1 MGEYSV
7 RVAGDADM
15 PGVREVASHFELLD
29 DWEGMPDFL
38 DAEREFGTLLVGEVD
53 GRVVGFGG
61 VIRRGEVSHLGDLF
75 VLPDHQS
82 SGIGRTI
89 LSRLLPSDTPRVTFA
104 SDDPRALGLYI
115 RQGMRPVCPLI
126 YLIHHPGEDSGPRGS
141 GVRDEKAPDG
151 PSARG
156 PLAGPRAEAGGPSSM
171 REASMREAGV
181 REAVKL
187 DARIS
192 GGDRAGALAW
202 YAGLPGVT
210 VHVTGGGYAFARRT
224 VEDLEVGPVG
234 GETPQDCAD
243 AVFAAVAAHPGV
255 DEVQVA
261 VPGVHPLLPRLLD
274 AGWEIDDMDTFMSTE
289 PGLVRLD
296 RYLPHTD
303 LG

>member
-15 PGVREVASHFELLD
+15 PGVREVATHFELLD
-29 DWEGMPDFL
+29 DWAGMPDFL
-38 DAEREFGTLLVGEVD
+38 DAERAFGTLLVGEVD

-61 VIRRGEVSHLGDLF
+61 VLRRGEVSHLGDLF
-75 VLPDHQS
+75 VLPEHQS

-126 YLIHHPGEDSGPRGS
+126 YLTFSPPEDSGPRGPEARDAEAS
-141 GVRDEKAPDG
+141 AGLAVRDAEAPG
-151 PSARG
+151 GRG
-156 PLAGPRAEAGGPSSM
+156 PVDGTRAEVGEPSGM
-171 REASMREAGV
+171 REV
-181 REAVKL
+181 VKL

-192 GGDRAGALAW
+192 GGDRAGALSW

-210 VHVTGGGYAFARRT
+210 LHVTGGGYAFARET
-224 VEDLEVGPVG
+224 GEDLEVGPVG
-234 GETPQDCAD
+234 GDTPQDCAD
-243 AVFAAVAAHPGV
+243 ALFTAVAAHPGV

-261 VPGVHPLLPRLLD
+261 VPGVHPLLPQLLE
-274 AGWEIDDMDTFMSTE
+274 AGWEIDDMDTFMSTD

>member
-15 PGVREVASHFELLD
+15 PGVREVATHFELLD
-29 DWEGMPDFL
+29 DWAGMPDFL
-38 DAEREFGTLLVGEVD
+38 DAERAFGTLLVGEVD

-61 VIRRGEVSHLGDLF
+61 VLRRGEVSHLGDLF
-75 VLPDHQS
+75 VLPEHQS

-126 YLIHHPGEDSGPRGS
+126 YLTFSPPGAS
-141 GVRDEKAPDG
+141 DG
-151 PSARG
+151 PGGRG
-156 PLAGPRAEAGGPSSM
+156 PVGGTRAEAGEPSGM
-171 REASMREAGV
+171 REV
-181 REAVKL
+181 VKL

-192 GGDRAGALAW
+192 GGDRAGALSW

-210 VHVTGGGYAFARRT
+210 LHVTGGGYAFARET
-224 VEDLEVGPVG
+224 GEDLEVGPVG
-234 GETPQDCAD
+234 GDTPQDCAD
-243 AVFAAVAAHPGV
+243 ALFAAVAAHPGV

-261 VPGVHPLLPRLLD
+261 VPGVHPLLPQLLE